1 MRGRPLPEPVR
12 RTADDLLDEA
22 ADLIEAGG
30 LTRGRYADAH
40 GGYSVEGALQ
50 ACARRAR
57 QPLDGRPYRDAVV
70 FLLDEIE
77 DDRLTTDAP
86 GRHPLSAWNDHRA
99 TTPETAVRR
108 LRGAARFAR
117 SATW

>member
-1 MRGRPLPEPVR
+1 MTFRPFLAPIP
-12 RTADDLLDEA
+12 RTAGALLDEA

-40 GGYSVEGALQ
+40 GGSSIEGALQ
-50 ACARRAR
+50 AAARRAR
-57 QPLDGRPYRDAVV
+57 QPLDGRPFRDAVV
-70 FLLDEIE
+70 FFLDEIE
-77 DDRLTTDAP
+77 DDRRTTDAP
-86 GRHPLSAWNDHRA
+86 GRHPLSSWNDHRV